1 MHNMYL
7 HGNGMSSF
15 IHQTVI
21 MQSSDSHQTVIRQSS
36 DSHQTVIR
44 QSSDSHQT
52 VIRQS
57 SDSHQTVILIHLILS
72 GLELHCTLYYITV
85 TSRYTEALK
94 LHCFLKK
101 NLLYYI
107 GINLTKCGFEL
118 HDFFL
123 KPKTAYLEALLY
135 LYVTIKFCSFRY
147 LLHRNFALY
156 FLRTEVFVPKF
167 PL

>member
-1 MHNMYL
+1 MVWFLVVEHLFLFKNVLYLFTTSSSVLGIINQFFMHNMYL

-21 MQSSDSHQTVIRQSS
+21 MQSSDSHQTVI
-36 DSHQTVIR
+36 
-44 QSSDSHQT
+44 
-52 VIRQS
+52 
-57 SDSHQTVILIHLILS
+57 LIHLILS
-72 GLELHCTLYYITV
+72 GLELHCTLYYITI

-118 HDFFL
+118 HGFFL
-123 KPKTAYLEALLY
+123 EPTTAYLEALL
-135 LYVTIKFCSFRY
+135 
-147 LLHRNFALY
+147 
-156 FLRTEVFVPKF
+156 
-167 PL
+167 